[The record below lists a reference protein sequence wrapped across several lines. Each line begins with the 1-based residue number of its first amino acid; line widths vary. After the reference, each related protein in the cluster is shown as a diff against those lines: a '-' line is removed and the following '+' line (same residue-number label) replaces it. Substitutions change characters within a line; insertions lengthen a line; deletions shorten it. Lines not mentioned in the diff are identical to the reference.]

1 VRYIPVSILDSLMRS
16 VAVLGKA
23 RRRGATCSVSRR
35 FRRSTTILVP
45 NRTTRMSVHSSSR
58 VENTSHGLISKLS
71 KLSPAVPVRADD
83 VEIILDPN
91 DFYNQ
96 LNVRLGVL

>member
-1 VRYIPVSILDSLMRS
+1 
-16 VAVLGKA
+16 
-23 RRRGATCSVSRR
+23 
-35 FRRSTTILVP
+35 
-45 NRTTRMSVHSSSR
+45 MSVHSSSR